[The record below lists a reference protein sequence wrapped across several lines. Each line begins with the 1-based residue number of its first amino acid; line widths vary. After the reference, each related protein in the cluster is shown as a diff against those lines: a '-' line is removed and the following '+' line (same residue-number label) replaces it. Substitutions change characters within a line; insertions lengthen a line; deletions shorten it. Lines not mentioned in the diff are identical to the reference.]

1 MTTGRLL
8 ILICLLALALPA
20 PAQAYQAQQQ
30 TSERLYQAMREII
43 SASRDTSDHQ
53 QADAEWIRDMSQRLR
68 SRVPDDDYREGLLQ
82 ALYQE
87 ARLADLEPELVL
99 AVIEVESNFD
109 RFALSHAGARGLMQI
124 MPFWLDTLGNGADNL
139 FRVRT
144 NLRFGCTIL
153 RHYLEI
159 EDGNLTRA
167 LARYNG
173 SLGQT
178 WYPDRVY
185 QSLAERW
192 HPR

>member
-1 MTTGRLL
+1 MTGRLCT
-8 ILICLLALALPA
+8 LICLLALALPA

-43 SASRDTSDHQ
+43 SASRDSSDHQ
-53 QADAEWIRDMSQRLR
+53 RADAEWIRDMSQRLEA
-68 SRVPDDDYREGLLQ
+68 RVPDADYREGLLQ

-153 RHYLEI
+153 RHYLEL

>member
-1 MTTGRLL
+1 MNPRTGL
-8 ILICLLALALPA
+8 ILLLLGLVLPGSA
-20 PAQAYQAQQQ
+20 FGYSAQQQ
-30 TSERLYQAMREII
+30 TSERLYQAMRDII
-43 SASRDTSDHQ
+43 AASREDGAQQQPDPDWLDEMSD
-53 QADAEWIRDMSQRLR
+53 RLR
-68 SRVPDDDYREGLLQ
+68 SRIPQSDYRKAMLQ

-87 ARLADLEPELVL
+87 ARLANLEPELVL

-109 RFALSHAGARGLMQI
+109 RFALSHAGARGLMQV
-124 MPFWLDTLGNGADNL
+124 MPFWLDTLGNGGDNL

-153 RHYLEI
+153 RHYLDLEN
-159 EDGNLTRA
+159 GNLTRA

>member
-1 MTTGRLL
+1 MNRQLAG
-8 ILICLLALALPA
+8 LALLLGLLLPA
-20 PAQAYQAQQQ
+20 AASAYSAQQQ
-30 TSERLYQAMREII
+30 TSERLYQAMRDII
-43 SASRDTSDHQ
+43 TASRDFGDHQ
-53 QADAEWIRDMSQRLR
+53 QPDAAWLGEMSERLR
-68 SRVPDDDYREGLLQ
+68 SRIPQAEYREAMLQ

-109 RFALSHAGARGLMQI
+109 RFALSHAGARGLMQV
-124 MPFWLDTLGNGADNL
+124 MPFWLDTLGNGNDNL

-153 RHYLEI
+153 RHYLDLEN
-159 EDGNLTRA
+159 GNLTRA